1 MTVTTLEKNT
11 DVAEGIEES
20 LSIFVEAVELSSN
33 LEIIGT
39 AFPSDTDNG
48 QCKEAFVIRDYS
60 KSEGI
65 EGAYVEVS
73 IDEIAQKITDYDKA
87 QEFLRVMQNDRAPI
101 VLHGITRIVG
111 YYSRVTNWNKSK
123 IGELRDRAQRNYGL
137 TAESPRFDAER
148 MKAIDSL

>member
-1 MTVTTLEKNT
+1 MTVATLEKNT

-39 AFPSDTDNG
+39 AFPADTN
-48 QCKEAFVIRDYS
+48 KEVFVIRDYS

-111 YYSRVTNWNKSK
+111 YYSRVNNWNKSK